1 MPQVFKVADNI
12 ISSLGFDTAENFR
25 NIAGGITGIRE
36 TGRYTLPG
44 GKVYAS
50 LTDTV
55 RLDEISSSYIDPLRY
70 TRLEKMIISSVHK
83 AVDSTA
89 IDITDPETI
98 IILSTVKG
106 NNDLISGT
114 GPFEP
119 ERIHLWKTASVVR
132 EHFASPNNP
141 VVISSA
147 CISGTLAVVYATRLL
162 RSGKYKN
169 AVVCGADVVSQ
180 FIVSGFD
187 CLKAVDYEP
196 CRPFDASRKG
206 LSPGEGAATI
216 VLSST
221 LPSDKKDI
229 IEIAGG
235 SSSNDAN
242 HISGPS
248 RTGEGL
254 VISIKK
260 TFLDSGLDRVDFI
273 NAHGTGTLFNDEM
286 ESIAFSRCGLATK
299 PVNSLKGY
307 LGHTMGASGV
317 IETVLCCRSLEENM
331 LVRSYG
337 FENQGTSVALNMI
350 TETSSASLETC
361 LKTSSGFG
369 GTNATLL
376 ISKRH
381 GNR

>member
-1 MPQVFKVADNI
+1 MQQVFIVADNI
-12 ISSLGFDTAENFR
+12 ISSLGFDTSENFR

-36 TGRYTLPG
+36 TSRLTLPG

-50 LTDTV
+50 LTDTG
-55 RLDEISSSYIDPLRY
+55 RLDEISASYLDPKRY
-70 TRLEKMIISSVHK
+70 TKLEKMIISSVHN
-83 AVDSTA
+83 AVDSAPT
-89 IDITDPETI
+89 DITDPETI

-106 NNDLISGT
+106 NNDLIAGA
-114 GPFEP
+114 GPFEHD
-119 ERIHLWKTASVVR
+119 RIHLWKTASLVR
-132 EHFASPNNP
+132 EHFGNPNNP

-147 CISGTLAVVYATRLL
+147 CISGTLAVVYAARLL
-162 RSGKYKN
+162 KSGRYKN
-169 AVVCGADVVSQ
+169 AIVCGADVVSQ

-196 CRPFDASRKG
+196 CRPFDASRRG

-216 VLSST
+216 VLSSSA
-221 LPSDKKDI
+221 PAGKKDI

-254 VISIKK
+254 MISIKK
-260 TFLDSGLDRVDFI
+260 TLRDSGIDNVDFI

-286 ESIAFSRCGLATK
+286 ESIAFSRCGLEPK

-317 IETVLCCRSLEENM
+317 IETVLCCRSVEENT
-331 LVRSYG
+331 LVRSLG

-350 TETSSASLETC
+350 KETSAAPLETC

-376 ISKRH
+376 ISKFH
-381 GNR
+381 GKR